1 MSVGNQDEERA
12 SPSALEVPLLD
23 HVTDPLSLRR
33 DQLLQATAIGV
44 TAATGES
51 FFRLLARHLAHTL
64 QCACAVVG
72 VLLPENPRRVRT
84 LAFYADHQLAPN
96 IEYDLAGTPCENV
109 VARRLCVYP
118 TDVQRLFPN

>member
-1 MSVGNQDEERA
+1 MGGWPMSTADQDRQ
-12 SPSALEVPLLD
+12 PQWPWPLEVPLLD
-23 HVTDPLSLRR
+23 HVADPQSLRR

-72 VLLPENPRRVRT
+72 LLLPGEAKRVRT
-84 LAFYADHQLAPN
+84 LAFFADHELLPN

-109 VARRLCVYP
+109 VAR
-118 TDVQRLFPN
+118 